1 MARLEAFPPIA
12 TPEAKILILGSMPGA
27 ASLGAQRYYAHP
39 HNQFWPIMA
48 TLLGFDPTL
57 DYASR
62 CDRLSTAGIAVW
74 DVLQSCR
81 RQGSLDAAIERDSIV
96 VNDFGRFF
104 TAHPRLQ
111 EIFFNGSTAEQLF
124 RKHVTASILPAG
136 LHLQRLPSTSPA
148 HASLRP
154 EAKLQH
160 WRQALQADRQ

>member
-1 MARLEAFPPIA
+1 MTRLEAFPPIA

-48 TLLGFDPTL
+48 SLLGFDPTL

-62 CDRLSTAGIAVW
+62 CDRLNAAGIAVW
-74 DVLQSCR
+74 DVLKSCN
-81 RQGSLDAAIERDSIV
+81 RQGSLDSAIERDSIV
-96 VNDFGRFF
+96 VNDFSHFF
-104 TAHPRLQ
+104 TTHPKLQ
-111 EIFFNGSTAEQLF
+111 EIFFNGSAAEQLF
-124 RKHVTASILPAG
+124 RKHVAISILPG
-136 LHLQRLPSTSPA
+136 RLRLQRLPSTSPA

-160 WRQALQADRQ
+160 WRQALQAVRQ